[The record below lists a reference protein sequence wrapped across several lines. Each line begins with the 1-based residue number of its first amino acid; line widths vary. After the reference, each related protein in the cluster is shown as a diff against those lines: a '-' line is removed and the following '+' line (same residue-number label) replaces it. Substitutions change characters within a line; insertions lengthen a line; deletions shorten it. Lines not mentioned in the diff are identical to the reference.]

1 MSAVSATQPVCG
13 VSASAAARAAE
24 NGARSWKM
32 RREWSVL
39 RSGGMAGGGDALR
52 STKHGGGDAGAAGG
66 GVGGC
71 GGGSAG
77 SGEGGGGGGLGGGG
91 GGGSGTL

>member
-1 MSAVSATQPVCG
+1 MSAVSAIQPVCG
-13 VSASAAARAAE
+13 VSASAASRDAE

-32 RREWSVL
+32 SREWSVL

-52 STKHGGGDAGAAGG
+52 STKNGGGDEGAAGG
-66 GVGGC
+66 GVGGS

-77 SGEGGGGGGLGGGG
+77 SGDGGGGGGDGGGG
-91 GGGSGTL
+91 GGASGTS